1 MIKFTDLNNGHKKI
15 QNNLRKKIEKI
26 FLSKKFILGPEAIKL
41 ENSLS
46 KYIKSKCIA
55 VSSGTDAILLALM
68 AIQVKAGDEIITT
81 PFTWA
86 SSVEMIKLL
95 GAKPVYI
102 DIDPRNFNLNAN
114 LVKSKITK
122 KTKAILTVNIFG
134 QCCDYDLIKKSLKG
148 KKIFI
153 IEDAAQSFGAKY
165 KNRKSGSLGDISC
178 TSFFPSKPLG
188 CYGDGGACFTNNKNL
203 YDKIKILRNHGQL
216 SKNNH
221 KIVGLNARIDEIQA
235 GVLNEKLKIFKNEIV
250 LRNKIAKSYEALLRN
265 KKDIL
270 YLPKIEK
277 FNYSVFAQYSI
288 LVKNRDF
295 IVKKFKEKKI
305 PFAIF
310 YPQPLYKQM
319 AFRDKRYKLEN
330 VEEITKN
337 IISLPFHPYLSS
349 KHQNIISNCFN

>member
-1 MIKFTDLNNGHKKI
+1 MIKFTDLNIGHKKI
-15 QNNLRKKIEKI
+15 QNNVRKKIEKI

-46 KYIKSKCIA
+46 KYINSKCIA

-68 AIQVKAGDEIITT
+68 AIQIKPGDEIITT

-95 GAKPVYI
+95 GAVPVYI
-102 DIDPRNFNLNAN
+102 DIDSRNFNLNAN
-114 LVKSKITK
+114 LIKSKITK

-134 QCCDYDLIKKSLKG
+134 QCCDYDLIKKSLKK

-153 IEDAAQSFGAKY
+153 IEDAAQSFGAEY

-188 CYGDGGACFTNNKNL
+188 CYGDGGACFTNNKKL
-203 YDKIKILRNHGQL
+203 YDRLKILRNHGQI

-221 KIVGLNARIDEIQA
+221 KIVGLNARMDEIQA
-235 GVLNEKLKIFKNEIV
+235 GILNEKFKIFKNEIF
-250 LRNKIAKSYEALLRN
+250 LRNQVAKNYEHLLKDKN
-265 KKDIL
+265 DIL

-277 FNYSVFAQYSI
+277 FNFSVFAQYSI
-288 LVKNRDF
+288 LVKNRDLT
-295 IVKKFKEKKI
+295 IKQFKQKKI

-310 YPQPLYKQM
+310 YPKPLYKQK
-319 AFRDKRYKLEN
+319 AFRDRKYKLKN
-330 VEEITKN
+330 VEDITKN
-337 IISLPFHPYLSS
+337 IISLPFHPYLSFKDQS
-349 KHQNIISNCFN
+349 KISKCFK

>member
-1 MIKFTDLNNGHKKI
+1 MIKFIDLNIGHKKI
-15 QNNLRKKIEKI
+15 QNNIRKKIEKI

-68 AIQVKAGDEIITT
+68 AIQIKPGDEIITT

-95 GAKPVYI
+95 GAEPVYI
-102 DIDPRNFNLNAN
+102 DIDPHNFNLNAN
-114 LVKSKITK
+114 LIKSKITK

-134 QCCDYDLIKKSLKG
+134 QCCDYDLVKKSLKK

-153 IEDAAQSFGAKY
+153 IEDAAQSFGAEY

-188 CYGDGGACFTNNKNL
+188 CYGDGGACFTNNKKL
-203 YDKIKILRNHGQL
+203 YDRLKILRNHGQL

-221 KIVGLNARIDEIQA
+221 KIVGLNARMDEIQA
-235 GVLNEKLKIFKNEIV
+235 GILNEKFKIFKNEI
-250 LRNKIAKSYEALLRN
+250 LLRN
-265 KKDIL
+265 QVAKNYGHLLKNKNDIL

-277 FNYSVFAQYSI
+277 FNFSVFAQYSI
-288 LVKNRDF
+288 LVKNRDLT
-295 IVKKFKEKKI
+295 IKKFKEKKI

-310 YPQPLYKQM
+310 YPKPLYKQK
-319 AFRDKRYKLEN
+319 AFRDRKYKLKN
-330 VEEITKN
+330 VEDVTKN
-337 IISLPFHPYLSS
+337 IISLPFHPYLSFKDQKKIS
-349 KHQNIISNCFN
+349 KCFK